1 MFSSGGDTKLIRADS
16 IHYGFWKYAE
26 ISLRE
31 LPAQSVW
38 QFTGFKILQTT
49 APLSATGNL
58 FVDNLL
64 VYSKPLS
71 VVSSPKLK
79 NVKIYPNP
87 ASDVLFVEVKDNQP
101 VQRLELYS
109 VSGPLIRQ
117 TSKGSMP
124 VADIIPGTYMIKVLL
139 KEGTFTVPVIVR
151 R

>member
-1 MFSSGGDTKLIRADS
+1 M
-16 IHYGFWKYAE
+16 
-26 ISLRE
+26 
-31 LPAQSVW
+31 
-38 QFTGFKILQTT
+38 
-49 APLSATGNL
+49 SATGNL

-87 ASDVLFVEVKDNQP
+87 ASDVLFVEAKDNQP

-109 VSGPLIRQ
+109 ISGQLIRKSTLRTMQ
-117 TSKGSMP
+117 
-124 VADIIPGTYMIKVLL
+124 VADIIPGTYMIKVRM
-139 KEGTFTVPVIVR
+139 KEGTITVPVIIR

>member
-1 MFSSGGDTKLIRADS
+1 MK
-16 IHYGFWKYAE
+16 
-26 ISLRE
+26 E
-31 LPAQSVW
+31 LPAQSNW

-58 FVDNLL
+58 LVDNLL
-64 VYSKPLS
+64 IYSKPLS

-109 VSGPLIRQ
+109 VSGQLIRQ

-139 KEGTFTVPVIVR
+139 KEGTFTVPVIIR